1 MDEKEQQI
9 KPGRP
14 RIEVDYDLIIALRQV
29 EGLGWKRAAA
39 EYSSRTGQK
48 ISKDTYRRR
57 YFFIKE
63 SIGLYYL
70 ILTAIKEHL
79 GETITLDNDE
89 KLL

>member
-1 MDEKEQQI
+1 MDI

-14 RIEVDYDLIIALRQV
+14 RIEVDDDLVISLRQV
-29 EGLGWKRAAA
+29 DNLGWKRAAA

-57 YFFIKE
+57 FIFIKD
-63 SIGLYYL
+63 SIELYFL

-79 GETITLDNDE
+79 EESIPIDNDE